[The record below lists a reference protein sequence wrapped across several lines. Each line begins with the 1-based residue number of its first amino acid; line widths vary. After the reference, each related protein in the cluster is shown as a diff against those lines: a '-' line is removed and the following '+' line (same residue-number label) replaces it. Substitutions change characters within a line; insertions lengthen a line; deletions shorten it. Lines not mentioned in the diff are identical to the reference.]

1 MCVKD
6 RNLLG
11 IQLHG
16 KTSESRVPTSVIQP
30 HNTFDSPK
38 RMHVKPPHLEGGR
51 EGGREGGSA
60 LPKRQQNA
68 RIACAC
74 THGHFRPSDI
84 PTHQA
89 S

>member
-16 KTSESRVPTSVIQP
+16 KTSESRVPTSGIQP

-51 EGGREGGSA
+51 EGGSRA
-60 LPKRQQNA
+60 P
-68 RIACAC
+68 
-74 THGHFRPSDI
+74 
-84 PTHQA
+84 QA
-89 S
+89 SAARLYRMCVHTRPLPSIKYTHASSFIVK

>member
-1 MCVKD
+1 VCVKD

-16 KTSESRVPTSVIQP
+16 KTSESRVSTSVIQP

-51 EGGREGGSA
+51 EG
-60 LPKRQQNA
+60 A
-68 RIACAC
+68 RS
-74 THGHFRPSDI
+74 PSVSS
-84 PTHQA
+84 TLVSHVRAHTVTSVHQIYPRTKLH

>member
-16 KTSESRVPTSVIQP
+16 KTSESRVSTSVIQP

-38 RMHVKPPHLEGGR
+38 RMHVKPPNLEGGR
-51 EGGREGGSA
+51 EGGREG
-60 LPKRQQNA
+60 A
-68 RIACAC
+68 RS
-74 THGHFRPSDI
+74 PSVSR
-84 PTHQA
+84 TLVSHVRAHTVTSVHQIYPRTKLH